1 MARNMSFS
9 LTTQQIQNR
18 TKTVTRR
25 KGWAFLRPGDRV
37 WACRKCMGLK
47 PGERIERLALLEVV
61 IVLAEPLALTTMVES
76 GRAYNMLT
84 VRGANEVGR
93 SGGPIFSVDG
103 RLVGVA
109 STSTS
114 QPWLVVLGRGL
125 SGAGSERAETV
136 SGGTSDYVPPSG
148 LWSLWSR

>member
-61 IVLAEPLALTTMVES
+61 SVRAEPLHAIDDDDVWLEGFNMPSHEFVEMFCQHMGG
-76 GRAYNMLT
+76 GRDQIVNRIEFKYLET
-84 VRGANEVGR
+84 KDGA
-93 SGGPIFSVDG
+93 
-103 RLVGVA
+103 
-109 STSTS
+109 
-114 QPWLVVLGRGL
+114 
-125 SGAGSERAETV
+125 
-136 SGGTSDYVPPSG
+136 
-148 LWSLWSR
+148 